1 MAYTAT
7 EEKLINLYVDL
18 VRAGRRTLD
27 SIPTKYREEVENR
40 VIEKDMILIESEL
53 A

>member
-1 MAYTAT
+1 M
-7 EEKLINLYVDL
+7 YVEL

-27 SIPTKYREEVENR
+27 SIPSKYREEVENR
-40 VIEKDMILIESEL
+40 VIEKDLAVIESTAVTEE